1 MKLHILFEGISDKD
15 SFEVL
20 FAEEMLRLKESGI
33 DVRLSDYGGKF
44 RGYRRRLPREVNAAF
59 EVWGAD
65 SVIVHIDS
73 ETDTIK
79 KVNTLISDMMTSID
93 FKFRNKIS
101 WVIIQRNLESLL
113 LAGCFSRERNYESIE
128 NPTDVVKRFFRRR
141 LNASYKKSIDA
152 KVYLAQLDKRKILSR
167 ISGTEEFQNLLTQF
181 HQSQ

>member
-20 FAEEMLRLKESGI
+20 FAEEMLRLKESDI
-33 DVRLSDYGGKF
+33 DVRLS
-44 RGYRRRLPREVNAAF
+44 
-59 EVWGAD
+59 
-65 SVIVHIDS
+65 
-73 ETDTIK
+73 
-79 KVNTLISDMMTSID
+79 
-93 FKFRNKIS
+93 
-101 WVIIQRNLESLL
+101 
-113 LAGCFSRERNYESIE
+113 AGCFSRERNYESIE

-167 ISGTEEFQNLLTQF
+167 ISGTKEFQNLLTQF